1 MLSFRFVNMK
11 LIHSMITCLHK
22 KVKLVLLSFNRV
34 FVFLCHNLHLIVQ
47 YLQLIYKHKLN
58 GKCFVF
64 Y

>member
-1 MLSFRFVNMK
+1 MK